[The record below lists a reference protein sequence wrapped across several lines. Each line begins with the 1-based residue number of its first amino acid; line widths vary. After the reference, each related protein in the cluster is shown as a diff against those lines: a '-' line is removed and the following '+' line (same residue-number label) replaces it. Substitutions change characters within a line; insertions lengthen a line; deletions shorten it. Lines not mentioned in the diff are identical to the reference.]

1 MFGKRKR
8 ETHRGGG
15 GEKVKGLCA
24 RIGVGRR
31 DLISYAS
38 ADRSARGT
46 VKSLE
51 QNTTLSNELYVHNNI
66 FLFHFDIQ
74 MKKASGLQIEEGRE
88 KKDIKIKTALNSEQ
102 E

>member
-1 MFGKRKR
+1 M
-8 ETHRGGG
+8 
-15 GEKVKGLCA
+15 
-24 RIGVGRR
+24 GVRRR

-74 MKKASGLQIEEGRE
+74 MKKASGLQIEEGGE
-88 KKDIKIKTALNSEQ
+88 KGYKNKNCSKQGARINSLH
-102 E
+102 

>member
-1 MFGKRKR
+1 MAR
-8 ETHRGGG
+8 ERERHTEEEE
-15 GEKVKGLCA
+15 GEKKVKGLCA

-74 MKKASGLQIEEGRE
+74 MEKGKWAANRRGRG

>member
-15 GEKVKGLCA
+15 GGGKVKGLCA
-24 RIGVGRR
+24 RMGVGRR

-38 ADRSARGT
+38 ADHSARGT

-74 MKKASGLQIEEGRE
+74 MKKASGLQIEEGGR
-88 KKDIKIKTALNSEQ
+88 KKRI
-102 E
+102 